1 MNYYNEI
8 KKELIDNEVYKR
20 IKDYSKNKYELEKY
34 YNVGKLLV
42 EAQGGEARAKYGDSL
57 IKEYSKRLI
66 TEVGKKYNERTL
78 RRIRQFYLLFKNEI
92 WSAMPTELTWS
103 HYSELLPIRDINIIN
118 YYIDISIKQ
127 NLTYRQLHEKIK
139 FHEYE
144 RLSEDTKAKL
154 KTKQVISLTDNIKH
168 PIMIKNKYNTTNITE
183 RMLKNCILENLEDF
197 LSELGDGFTFIKSEY
212 KIKLDD
218 RYNYI
223 DIFLFNI

>member
-20 IKDYSKNKYELEKY
+20 IKDYSKNKYELERY

-42 EAQGGEARAKYGDSL
+42 EAQGGETRAKYGDSL
-57 IKEYSKRLI
+57 IKEYSKKLV

-78 RRIRQFYLLFKNEI
+78 RRIRQFYLLFKDQI
-92 WSAMPTELTWS
+92 WSAMPTKLTWS

-118 YYIDISIKQ
+118 YYIDIAVKQ

-139 FHEYE
+139 FHEFE
-144 RLSEDTKAKL
+144 RLSEDTKEKL
-154 KTKQVISLTDNIKH
+154 KTKQAIALTDNIKH
-168 PIMIKNKYNTTNITE
+168 PIMIKNKYKSTDITE

-197 LSELGDGFTFIKSEY
+197 LSELERALLLLKVSTR
-212 KIKLDD
+212 L
-218 RYNYI
+218 N
-223 DIFLFNI
+223 